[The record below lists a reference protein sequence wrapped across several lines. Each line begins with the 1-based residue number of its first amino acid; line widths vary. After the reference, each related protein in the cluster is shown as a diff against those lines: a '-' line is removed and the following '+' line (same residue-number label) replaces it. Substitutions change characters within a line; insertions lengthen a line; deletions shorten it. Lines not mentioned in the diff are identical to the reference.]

1 MAEHRSAIGRD
12 RRADPRVHHV
22 SERPR
27 LLILVTLAEA
37 GGAQTFVAALAEGLK
52 ERYHIDVAAHGPE
65 GALADACA
73 RLGLPFHHIP
83 SLRRAPHPWRDFRA
97 GLEIRRLV
105 ERVRPDIIQV
115 NSSKAGFVA
124 RIALRRRSV
133 RMVYVVHG
141 WAFRRGGLGSFA
153 YAQAE
158 RATAPLTDAIVCVSE
173 RDRAAAEARGIASRE
188 ILHVVHNGI
197 AVPERPLL
205 RGRWPDRPVLVCVAR
220 LAPPKNLQALLI
232 ALAQP
237 GLEPWRLRIIGDGPD
252 RPRLEAQRAALG
264 LGHRVEM
271 LGERRDVDAQ
281 LIAAD
286 AFVLPSDSE
295 GLPYSI
301 LEAMAAA
308 LPVVASD
315 VGGIP
320 EEVVDGTTGV
330 LVPRG
335 DTGALARALRELH
348 AHGEGARRMGVAGH
362 ARAREGFSREAM
374 VERYD
379 AIFRDLL
386 KKAIPGEIRPELAQ
400 VDHVTAGVEAD

>member
-1 MAEHRSAIGRD
+1 GSRSSRMTGCSTSGQRSRVHTTRHSSCATCTGRCVAEHRSAIGRD

-124 RIALRRRSV
+124 RIAL
-133 RMVYVVHG
+133 
-141 WAFRRGGLGSFA
+141 
-153 YAQAE
+153 
-158 RATAPLTDAIVCVSE
+158 
-173 RDRAAAEARGIASRE
+173 
-188 ILHVVHNGI
+188 
-197 AVPERPLL
+197 
-205 RGRWPDRPVLVCVAR
+205 
-220 LAPPKNLQALLI
+220 PKNLQALLI

-295 GLPYSI
+295 GLPYS
-301 LEAMAAA
+301 
-308 LPVVASD
+308 
-315 VGGIP
+315 
-320 EEVVDGTTGV
+320 
-330 LVPRG
+330 
-335 DTGALARALRELH
+335 
-348 AHGEGARRMGVAGH
+348 
-362 ARAREGFSREAM
+362 
-374 VERYD
+374 
-379 AIFRDLL
+379 
-386 KKAIPGEIRPELAQ
+386 
-400 VDHVTAGVEAD
+400 

>member
-1 MAEHRSAIGRD
+1 MTGCSTSGQRSRVHTTRHSSCATCTGRCVAEHRSAIGRD

-52 ERYHIDVAAHGPE
+52 ERYHIEVAAHGPE

-97 GLEIRRLV
+97 GLEVRRLV

-173 RDRAAAEARGIASRE
+173 RDRAAAEARGIAS
-188 ILHVVHNGI
+188 
-197 AVPERPLL
+197 
-205 RGRWPDRPVLVCVAR
+205 
-220 LAPPKNLQALLI
+220 
-232 ALAQP
+232 
-237 GLEPWRLRIIGDGPD
+237 
-252 RPRLEAQRAALG
+252 
-264 LGHRVEM
+264 
-271 LGERRDVDAQ
+271 
-281 LIAAD
+281 D

-362 ARAREGFSREAM
+362 ARAREGFSRERM

-386 KKAIPGEIRPELAQ
+386 N
-400 VDHVTAGVEAD
+400 